1 MKIKIKKVKVKK
13 SHIILTAFLLGVASI
28 GISSIIPP
36 YEAEAL
42 YITATVEKQAQEYEV
57 IAKAVT
63 DSPIK
68 QYVIEKALENKLDP
82 LELIAVIQGESGFNE
97 NAYNINTN
105 GTVDLGI
112 AQWNSIHIKSGFITI
127 KCAGDT
133 KCSIDKMI
141 EKRIKDGNY
150 SAWYAARKLG
160 IK

>member
-13 SHIILTAFLLGVASI
+13 WHIIATAFMAGVIVI
-28 GISSIIPP
+28 GFNGEIPA
-36 YEAEAL
+36 YEAEAV
-42 YITATVEKQAQEYEV
+42 YITATVEKQTPEYEV

-68 QYVIEKALENKLDP
+68 QYAVEKALENKLDP
-82 LELIAVIQGESGFNE
+82 LELIAVLQEESGFNE

-127 KCAGDT
+127 ECAGNA
-133 KCSIDKMI
+133 KCSINKMI